1 MNQFFSR
8 HFVLISTICSLMLP
22 VLAVAEQEVSVSP
35 LSEAPVLDGILGDW
49 SGDGQKIALVKAHPG
64 VSVELSELRIWAGHF
79 NGMVYMA
86 LRWEDA
92 SPDRQHKPY
101 VWDDQQQR
109 YVAGKQREDRL
120 AIQFEMSGD
129 YDTNWLSG
137 NEFTAD
143 MWHWKSARS
152 APVGL
157 AHDKMTII
165 SRSKL
170 TRSFKASTSDGT
182 EIYIRRPSD
191 AGDEIYSSK
200 RYGLRE
206 NKQMPKYIL
215 NNAASGS
222 IADVKA
228 GSLWQNGYWQLEL
241 ARKLDTGHKDDVAF
255 AVGKDVRGGIAVF
268 NRSGDDDHVI
278 SQNLL
283 FRFMN

>member
-1 MNQFFSR
+1 
-8 HFVLISTICSLMLP
+8 MLP

-241 ARKLDTGHKDDVAF
+241 ARKLDTGHTDDVAF